1 MKVALLSCTSRK
13 KNYPCRASE
22 MYSESSRFRLAYQ
35 YAKKTSDKI
44 YILSAKYGLI
54 SEYEVIKPYNEA
66 LKDKSSKER
75 LLWSN
80 NVILSMKNKFLLDSD
95 EFTII
100 AGKIYVSGRCDL
112 RAIISTPSASC
123 ILYIIYNQGP
133 R

>member
-22 MYSESSRFRLAYQ
+22 MYSESSRFRLSYQ

-80 NVILSMKNKFLLDSD
+80 NVILSMKNKFLL
-95 EFTII
+95 T
-100 AGKIYVSGRCDL
+100 DL
-112 RAIISTPSASC
+112 YQTDFC
-123 ILYIIYNQGP
+123 
-133 R
+133 

>member
-80 NVILSMKNKFLLDSD
+80 NVILSMKNEFLLDSD

-100 AGKIYVSGRCDL
+100 AGKIYYENLIPYFSKYNLD
-112 RAIISTPSASC
+112 STC
-123 ILYIIYNQGP
+123 NLLI
-133 R
+133 